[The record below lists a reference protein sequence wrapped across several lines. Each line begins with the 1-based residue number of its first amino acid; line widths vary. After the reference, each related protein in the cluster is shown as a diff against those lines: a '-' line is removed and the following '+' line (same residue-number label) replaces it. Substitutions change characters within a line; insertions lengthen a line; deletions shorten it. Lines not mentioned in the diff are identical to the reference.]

1 MPVNGG
7 EVPFERAVLMPLN
20 VGIAHP
26 SGMLAE
32 SLASVLVSEPDIQ
45 LVWSARDGISV
56 RSLLRGRVCDV
67 LICAQQIEPDG
78 CDGVISYVGDAGL
91 PTSIVVL
98 VDTEIGDQLRD
109 AVSST
114 GGQAPALV
122 QHFSTVSTL
131 VEAIRAAAAGR
142 TFVDPLL
149 VPELLLRER
158 PHAETLTPRETA
170 VLDELSLGL
179 SNKEI
184 AIALSVTIE
193 TVKTHVKNVM
203 RKLEVTNRTAA
214 VLQAAQR
221 SAATAAESY
230 NELAAVVDSGN
241 DAIVTKNPLG
251 LITSWNAGATR
262 MYGYSADEVVGMSR
276 LPFIPEGLIDVEN
289 AVLTRVLAGKMVPHY
304 QTVRIAKNGDLLD
317 VSLTMSPVR
326 DVTGQ
331 IVGVSTIAREIT
343 HSTYADMK
351 QRSHIVELEY
361 HPPRG

>member
-262 MYGYSADEVVGMSR
+262 MYGYSADEVVWHVAAAVHSGR
-276 LPFIPEGLIDVEN
+276 AHRCRERRAHPGARGQDGTALPDCAYRQEWRP
-289 AVLTRVLAGKMVPHY
+289 ARRVADHVAG
-304 QTVRIAKNGDLLD
+304 
-317 VSLTMSPVR
+317 
-326 DVTGQ
+326 
-331 IVGVSTIAREIT
+331 ARRHRANRRCFDNCT
-343 HSTYADMK
+343 
-351 QRSHIVELEY
+351 
-361 HPPRG
+361 